1 MTEVNQQRIAKNT
14 LLLYV
19 RMVVVM
25 LVGLYTSR
33 VIIDA
38 LGQVHYGIYD
48 AVGGIV
54 LMVSF
59 ISSTMSG
66 ACQRYYSYEMGRN
79 NFDELKKVFSI
90 SLTVFFILTGL
101 IILLAET
108 LGNWFLINK
117 MDVAGNIHAAKWVFQ
132 FSILSFSLYILRIPY
147 QGMVVAKEKMKVFAY
162 LSLFEAFATLGIA
175 LILAHTHDDKNYRLI
190 LYSGLISGI
199 QLMTSIFYWIY
210 CRLFYKECRF
220 IFTMDRQ
227 KFKEV
232 FAYAGW
238 NMIGSCADVFKTS
251 GLNILL
257 NVTFGPV
264 VSAARGVANK
274 VFNTITQLNNN
285 FFSAVRP
292 QIYKSYAAGETEDMH
307 KLICQSTRFTFFL
320 LLLPALPILLET
332 DFILPLWLRGRNVP
346 ELAGIFTKII
356 VLEGVLN
363 CFTEP
368 LASAAQATG
377 NIRNYKLVI
386 GGTFILVLP
395 ISYVGVTYLDFPPA
409 SVFMISILFTVIN
422 QIERMWFTKKLVKLD
437 MKYYFRNVILPII
450 IVSAI
455 SAGLSILVMKWMHNI
470 PFEKAWMGHTI
481 VIFASML
488 ILSLTFYAF
497 GVTKT
502 ERRNA
507 LKMALS
513 IFKFRT

>member
-162 LSLFEAFATLGIA
+162 LSLFEAFATLGI
-175 LILAHTHDDKNYRLI
+175 LD
-190 LYSGLISGI
+190 
-199 QLMTSIFYWIY
+199 TS
-210 CRLFYKECRF
+210 
-220 IFTMDRQ
+220 
-227 KFKEV
+227 
-232 FAYAGW
+232 
-238 NMIGSCADVFKTS
+238 
-251 GLNILL
+251 
-257 NVTFGPV
+257 
-264 VSAARGVANK
+264 
-274 VFNTITQLNNN
+274 
-285 FFSAVRP
+285 
-292 QIYKSYAAGETEDMH
+292 H
-307 KLICQSTRFTFFL
+307 
-320 LLLPALPILLET
+320 
-332 DFILPLWLRGRNVP
+332 LR
-346 ELAGIFTKII
+346 
-356 VLEGVLN
+356 
-363 CFTEP
+363 
-368 LASAAQATG
+368 
-377 NIRNYKLVI
+377 
-386 GGTFILVLP
+386 
-395 ISYVGVTYLDFPPA
+395 
-409 SVFMISILFTVIN
+409 
-422 QIERMWFTKKLVKLD
+422 
-437 MKYYFRNVILPII
+437 
-450 IVSAI
+450 
-455 SAGLSILVMKWMHNI
+455 
-470 PFEKAWMGHTI
+470 
-481 VIFASML
+481 
-488 ILSLTFYAF
+488 
-497 GVTKT
+497 
-502 ERRNA
+502 
-507 LKMALS
+507 
-513 IFKFRT
+513 